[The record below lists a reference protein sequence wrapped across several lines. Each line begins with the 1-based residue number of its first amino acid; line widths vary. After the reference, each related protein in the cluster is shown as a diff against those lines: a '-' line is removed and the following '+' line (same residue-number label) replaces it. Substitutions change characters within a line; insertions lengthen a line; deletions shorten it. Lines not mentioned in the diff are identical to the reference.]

1 MGVREGLRSFSWGVG
16 AFFVSVSVSAAV
28 QDSAGNWTSSKR
40 VRAVN
45 RLCDDLRESYG
56 FWGLK
61 KSRVGIDPEKLCQ
74 QLNEGEHALSD
85 PSTRD
90 AATWARHNLE
100 FRERLNVFLA
110 KFQDGHLEIRHRDLG
125 HFILPFDVRPAVLLD
140 GKPGLIVTVV
150 AESVLKDELDVG
162 DQLLEIDGVPV
173 EKVVDELSQ
182 HESASTPEGARHAVA
197 RKITDRLLPYP
208 RKAEVVLKF
217 RRIAKGD
224 FEIRARWMAPKGTL
238 NRDQTALAQELG
250 IQDLPEKPSW
260 QGFGDPLRARLA
272 APAADE
278 IQEFLSPV
286 DGQPIVRGGLLALK
300 GAPQV
305 KAFYLA
311 VYSFNVSELVY
322 KQPSGSA
329 AKVSVGGA
337 LASLVRR
344 FRAQPD
350 FAKIPLILDLRENEG
365 GDPRLA
371 SQLLAFL
378 ADPKKPL
385 RNQVRGV
392 ALGASGFSLAIDSP
406 ALGLESAR
414 LLRESYLKSQAQGL
428 GTTLAVRAE
437 PIRVAKDDQDRPLNL
452 PGPVL
457 ALVSPGCVSACEGA
471 IQILEANGRAWVA
484 GTPTHGTGGGSRS
497 GVVLEP
503 HFPVSPV
510 MAVNLPNNLF
520 GPPVGEENQPQIL
533 EREIADLSSEN
544 RPSIP
549 KFRLERSLVDWL
561 TSDEVFLKKASEIA
575 QFAPRLTAEAS
586 QAPAPSLPS
595 RLKPILPGRRTPVG
609 PDPVQ
614 PALPGKH

>member
-1 MGVREGLRSFSWGVG
+1 MGVREGLRSFSWGLG
-16 AFFVSVSVSAAV
+16 AFFISISVSAAV
-28 QDSAGNWTSSKR
+28 QDSAGNWTGPKR
-40 VRAVN
+40 LRAVE
-45 RLCDDLRESYG
+45 RLCDDLRENYG
-56 FWGLK
+56 FWNLK
-61 KSRVGIDPEKLCQ
+61 KARAGNDPEKLCQ
-74 QLNEGEHALSD
+74 DLKQSEQVLTD
-85 PSTRD
+85 PSS
-90 AATWARHNLE
+90 ALAGVWARHNLE

-125 HFILPFDVRPAVLLD
+125 HFVLPFDVRPAVLLD

-150 AESVLKDELDVG
+150 AEAILKDELDVG
-162 DQLLEIDGVPV
+162 DQLLEVDGVPI
-173 EKVVDELSQ
+173 EKVISDLALQ
-182 HESASTPEGARHAVA
+182 ESASTLAGARHVVS
-197 RKITDRLLPYP
+197 RKVTDRLLPYP

-224 FEIRARWMAPKGTL
+224 FEVRTRWMTPGGTL
-238 NRDQTALAQELG
+238 NRDQAVLARELG

-272 APAADE
+272 APVGDE

-286 DGQPIVRGGLLALK
+286 DGQPILRGGLLALK

-322 KQPSGSA
+322 KQPSGSM
-329 AKVSVGGA
+329 AKVSMGGA

-365 GDPRLA
+365 GEPKLA

-378 ADPKKPL
+378 ADPKKPF

-392 ALGASGFSLAIDSP
+392 ALGASGFSLAIESP
-406 ALGLESAR
+406 VLGQESAR

-428 GTTLAVRAE
+428 HTTLAVRGE

-471 IQILEANGRAWVA
+471 IQVLEANGRAWIA

-497 GVVLEP
+497 GVTLEP
-503 HFPVSPV
+503 HFRVSPV
-510 MAVNLPNNLF
+510 MSMNVPNNLF
-520 GPPVGEENQPQIL
+520 GPPVGEEEKPQIL
-533 EREIADLSSEN
+533 EQEIAELSSEN
-544 RPSIP
+544 RPSVP
-549 KFRLERSLVDWL
+549 KFKLERSLIDWL
-561 TSDEVFLKKASEIA
+561 TADEMILKKASEIA
-575 QFAPRLTAEAS
+575 PFAPRLPGDAS
-586 QAPAPSLPS
+586 ADPAPTLPS

-614 PALPGKH
+614 PALPRKH

>member
-1 MGVREGLRSFSWGVG
+1 MGVREGLRSFSWGLG
-16 AFFVSVSVSAAV
+16 AFFLSISSFAAV
-28 QDSAGNWTSSKR
+28 QDSAGNWTAVKR
-40 VRAVN
+40 VRAVE

-56 FWGLK
+56 FWNLK
-61 KSRVGIDPEKLCQ
+61 KARLGIDPELLCQ
-74 QLNEGEHALSD
+74 SLKVSEQAQLD
-85 PSTRD
+85 PASRD
-90 AATWARHNLE
+90 AGVWARHNLE

-125 HFILPFDVRPAVLLD
+125 HFVLPFDVRPAVLLD

-162 DQLLEIDGVPV
+162 DQLLEVDGVPV
-173 EKVVDELSQ
+173 EKVLSDLAQ
-182 HESASTPEGARHAVA
+182 HESASTIEGARHVAA
-197 RKITDRLLPYP
+197 RKVTDRLLPYP

-224 FEIRARWMAPKGTL
+224 FEVRTRWMTPRGSL
-238 NRDQTALAQELG
+238 NRDQSVVAQELG
-250 IQDLPEKPSW
+250 IQELPEKPGW

-272 APAADE
+272 APVGDE

-286 DGQPIVRGGLLALK
+286 DGQPILRGGLLALK

-311 VYSFNVSELVY
+311 VYSFNVSELVF
-322 KQPSGSA
+322 KQPCGSA
-329 AKVSVGGA
+329 AKVSMGGA

-344 FRAQPD
+344 FRSQPD

-365 GDPRLA
+365 GEPKLA
-371 SQLLAFL
+371 AQLLAFL
-378 ADPKKPL
+378 ADPKKPF

-392 ALGASGFSLAIDSP
+392 ALGASGFSLAIESP
-406 ALGLESAR
+406 IAGQESSR
-414 LLRESYLKSQAQGL
+414 LLRESYLKAQTMGL
-428 GTTLAVRAE
+428 NTTFAVRAE
-437 PIRVAKDDQDRPLNL
+437 PIRVAKDDQDRPLYL

-471 IQILEANGRAWVA
+471 IQVLEANGRAWVA

-510 MAVNLPNNLF
+510 MAMNVPNNLF
-520 GPPVGEENQPQIL
+520 GPPVGEESQPQIL
-533 EREIADLSSEN
+533 EKEIAELSSEN
-544 RPSIP
+544 RPSVP
-549 KFRLERSLVDWL
+549 KFKLERSLIDWL
-561 TSDEVFLKKASEIA
+561 TSDEIILKKASEIA
-575 QFAPRLTAEAS
+575 PFAPRLAVEAS
-586 QAPAPSLPS
+586 NGPTPGLPS
-595 RLKPILPGRRTPVG
+595 RLKPILPGRLTPVG
-609 PDPVQ
+609 PDPVR